1 MTGSEQSVHL
11 LDYPTA
17 GEVNTKVIDEMART
31 REIITEGLAQRMNK
45 SDTEEQIKVRQPLSE
60 LTYDGEK
67 LDEFY
72 EKIIAEEVNVK
83 KVVHG
88 TTIKL
93 NKELN
98 DELRAEGFVR
108 ELIRVVQSARKKAGL
123 SVDDRIKLFVGTPVP
138 EKWLEMLAG
147 EVLATE
153 LHTDTDVRN
162 YEYDEIVKVNGE
174 QITISLE
181 K

>member
-1 MTGSEQSVHL
+1 
-11 LDYPTA
+11 
-17 GEVNTKVIDEMART
+17 
-31 REIITEGLAQRMNK
+31 
-45 SDTEEQIKVRQPLSE
+45 

-72 EKIIAEEVNVK
+72 ENIIAEEVNVK
-83 KVVHG
+83 KVVRG
-88 TTIKL
+88 VAIKL
-93 NKELN
+93 NKKLN

-123 SVDDRIKLFVGTPVP
+123 NVDDRIKLFVGCKVP
-138 EKWLEMLAG
+138 EKWQEVLEN
-147 EVLATE
+147 EVLAVE
-153 LHTDTDVRN
+153 LHVYNDVQN
-162 YEYDEIVKVNGE
+162 YAYDEIVKVNGE